1 MNRKCLHDLTW
12 SLLAFLDRLPPA
24 FLDILALLVVRSVR
38 GVRGRRVLHSRD
50 LGCNLCSDLLAES
63 FLEESLAQ
71 QVLTE
76 QMKVE
81 KVDAAF
87 LPAGSITQSGHS
99 GLGVALQFLGELQQL
114 RGGDVL
120 QSLSQGLLIDVIQEL
135 VVIIMFMV
143 MISGPLGMAAG

>member
-1 MNRKCLHDLTW
+1 MHDLTW

-38 GVRGRRVLHSRD
+38 GVRGRRVLHSGD

-87 LPAGSITQSGHS
+87 LPAGSITKSGHS

>member
-38 GVRGRRVLHSRD
+38 GVRGRRVLHSGD

-63 FLEESLAQ
+63 FSEESFAQ
-71 QVLTE
+71 QMLTE

-81 KVDAAF
+81 KVDAA
-87 LPAGSITQSGHS
+87 LLTAGLVTQSGHT
-99 GLGVALQFLGELQQL
+99 GLGVLLALDLLRELQQL
-114 RGGDVL
+114 
-120 QSLSQGLLIDVIQEL
+120 
-135 VVIIMFMV
+135 
-143 MISGPLGMAAG
+143 